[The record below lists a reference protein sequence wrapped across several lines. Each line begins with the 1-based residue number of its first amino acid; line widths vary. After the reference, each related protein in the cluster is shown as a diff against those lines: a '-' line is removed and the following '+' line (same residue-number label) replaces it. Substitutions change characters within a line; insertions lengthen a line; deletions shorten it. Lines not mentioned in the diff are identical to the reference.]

1 MSMNGQSSGDF
12 RETSGRVQLFH
23 VVTRNSVGVLS
34 GDSFTQANP
43 PVATGSKSTTL
54 SGITKTGVLG
64 GSVAFT
70 RALAG
75 NNVIGGPVVDTPA
88 ATAPSG
94 YHLGIRPLGIF
105 LNDAAGNAYEN
116 TPGPASGRGP
126 YVCGSGSC
134 IGLTIYETQVQ
145 LGAHAG
151 EAIGNAGSGT
161 TAYAPGDLL
170 YASVNGLITNVV
182 GDAYEGQS
190 GAAVGATVI
199 GILKAAVDATT
210 PMLIVD
216 LRI

>member
-23 VVTRNSVGVLS
+23 VVTRNSVGVLAA
-34 GDSFTQANP
+34 DAFTQANP
-43 PVATGSKSTTL
+43 ALATGASAKSTTL

-64 GSVAFT
+64 GSFAFT
-70 RALAG
+70 RPVAG
-75 NNVIGGPVVDTPA
+75 NNVIGGPAGTPA
-88 ATAPSG
+88 DPPTDFSTG
-94 YHLGIRPLGIF
+94 MRPLGIF

-134 IGLTIYETQVQ
+134 VGITIYETQYQ
-145 LGAHAG
+145 ITGGGHTKGDL
-151 EAIGNAGSGT
+151 IT
-161 TAYAPGDLL
+161 YTAGDLL
-170 YASVNGLITNVV
+170 YASINGLITNVSADSLEANEDLTPTVV
-182 GDAYEGQS
+182 G
-190 GAAVGATVI
+190 V
-199 GILKAAVDATT
+199 LKAAVDATT

>member
-1 MSMNGQSSGDF
+1 MNGQSSGDF

-94 YHLGIRPLGIF
+94 YHTLRPLGIF

-134 IGLTIYETQVQ
+134 IGLTIYETQIQ

-151 EAIGNAGSGT
+151 EVIGNAGSST
-161 TAYAPGDLL
+161 TAYTAGDLL
-170 YASVNGLITNVV
+170 YASVNGLITNVLA
-182 GDAYEGQS
+182 DSYEY
-190 GAAVGATVI
+190 AAGLTTTVTVI
-199 GILKAAVDATT
+199 GVLKAAVDATT

>member
-23 VVTRNSVGVLS
+23 IVTRNSVGVLT

-43 PVATGSKSTTL
+43 PVVTGNSALKSTTL
-54 SGITKTGVLG
+54 SGITKAGVLG

-70 RALAG
+70 RAAAG
-75 NNVIGGPVVDTPA
+75 NNVIGGPAVTTPGDPPTGY
-88 ATAPSG
+88 AT
-94 YHLGIRPLGIF
+94 GIRPLGIF

-134 IGLTIYETQVQ
+134 VGLTIYETQIQ
-145 LGAHAG
+145 LGG
-151 EAIGNAGSGT
+151 SKGNT
-161 TAYAPGDLL
+161 ITYAPGDLL

-190 GAAVGATVI
+190 GAAATPTVI
-199 GILKAAVDATT
+199 GVLKAAVDATT

>member
-23 VVTRNSVGVLS
+23 VVTRNSVGVLT

-43 PVATGSKSTTL
+43 PVATGAPEKSATL

-64 GSVAFT
+64 GSIAFT
-70 RALAG
+70 RGLSG
-75 NNVIGGPVVDTPA
+75 NNVIGGPVVTTPG
-88 ATAPSG
+88 TTPSG
-94 YHLGIRPLGIF
+94 YQLGIRPLGIF
-105 LNDAAGNAYEN
+105 LNDAVGNAYEN

-134 IGLTIYETQVQ
+134 VGLTIYETKN
-145 LGAHAG
+145 LLA
-151 EAIGNAGSGT
+151 NTPGSDLVYT
-161 TAYAPGDLL
+161 PGDLL
-170 YASVNGLITNVV
+170 YASVNGLITNSSA
-182 GDAYEGQS
+182 DAYEGQS
-190 GAAVGATVI
+190 GALATPTVI
-199 GILKAAVDATT
+199 GVLKASVDATT